1 MANSHGKHGKFLHF
15 SRQLSNG
22 STFILNSE
30 RNKLIKKESNLSE
43 VPDRQQLLILFIH
56 VKNIKTKAPSKL
68 RIEVVD

>member
-1 MANSHGKHGKFLHF
+1 MVNSYIFQDNCH
-15 SRQLSNG
+15 G
-22 STFILNSE
+22 STFILNGI
-30 RNKLIKKESNLSE
+30 NWLKKKSNLSE